1 MQTAWKNILSGAKY
15 FALNLYFRAYI
26 LAFGYKR
33 IKRHIGEVDGPP
45 APPWEARRVGWF
57 VFKTAKPIP
66 GATCLSR
73 AMTAQYILKR
83 HGFGSSLCVGVAQ
96 SDKAG
101 DKGLLAHAW
110 VMSGDQV
117 VVGNESGELERYKL
131 LTRIGASV
139 P

>member
-1 MQTAWKNILSGAKY
+1 MQTAWKNVLSGAKY
-15 FALNLYFRAYI
+15 FGLNLYFRLYI
-26 LAFGYKR
+26 LVFGYKR
-33 IKRHIGEVDGPP
+33 IKRHIGEVKGPP
-45 APPWEARRVGWF
+45 APVWEARRVGWF
-57 VFKTAKPIP
+57 VFKTARPIP

-83 HGFGSSLCVGVAQ
+83 HGFGSSLCLGVAP
-96 SDKAG
+96 SDKG

-131 LTRIGASV
+131 LTKIGASV